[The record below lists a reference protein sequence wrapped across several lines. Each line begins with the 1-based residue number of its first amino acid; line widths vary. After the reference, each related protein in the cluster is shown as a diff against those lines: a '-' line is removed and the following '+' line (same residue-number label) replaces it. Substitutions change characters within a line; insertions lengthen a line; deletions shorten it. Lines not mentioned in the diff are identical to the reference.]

1 MVQVSKQINGGD
13 KMDECFKQRKLLA
26 DELKKYQKVFVA
38 LGDENQQ
45 NIFFVLLENDK
56 VGMRVPDI
64 TKKTHLS
71 RPAVSH
77 HLKILKEA
85 NLVSMHRDKTMNYY
99 YVDADETCWNGLKI
113 LIDQV
118 NNVIQSAKKMD
129 IQILRRNKV

>member
-1 MVQVSKQINGGD
+1 MD
-13 KMDECFKQRKLLA
+13 KCFKQRKLLA
-26 DELKKYQKVFVA
+26 DEFKKYQKVFVA
-38 LGDENQQ
+38 LGDENRQ

-85 NLVSMHRDKTMNYY
+85 GLVSMHRHKTMNYY
-99 YVDADETCWNGLKI
+99 YVDADENCWNGLKT

-118 NNVIQSAKKMD
+118 NNVIQSAKENGYPNFKEE
-129 IQILRRNKV
+129 

>member
-26 DELKKYQKVFVA
+26 DEFKKYQKVFVA
-38 LGDENQQ
+38 LGDENRQ

-56 VGMRVPDI
+56 VDMRVPNI

-71 RPAVSH
+71 RSAVSH

-85 NLVSMHRDKTMNYY
+85 GLVSMHRDKTMNYY
-99 YVDADETCWNGLKI
+99 YVDADETCWNGLKTVSYTHLNKFYII
-113 LIDQV
+113 LEV
-118 NNVIQSAKKMD
+118 KFLKMT
-129 IQILRRNKV
+129 I

>member
-13 KMDECFKQRKLLA
+13 KMDKCFKQRKLLA
-26 DELKKYQKVFVA
+26 DEFKKYQKVFVA
-38 LGDENQQ
+38 LGDENRQ

-85 NLVSMHRDKTMNYY
+85 GLVSMHCHKTMNYY
-99 YVDADETCWNGLKI
+99 YVDADENCWNGLKT

-118 NNVIQSAKKMD
+118 NNVIQSAKENGYPNFKEE
-129 IQILRRNKV
+129 

>member
-26 DELKKYQKVFVA
+26 DEFKKYQKVFVA
-38 LGDENQQ
+38 LGDKNRQ

-77 HLKILKEA
+77 HLKILKGA
-85 NLVSMHRDKTMNYY
+85 GLVSMHRDKTMNYY

-118 NNVIQSAKKMD
+118 NNVIQSAKK
-129 IQILRRNKV
+129 NGYPNFKEE

>member
-1 MVQVSKQINGGD
+1 
-13 KMDECFKQRKLLA
+13 MDECFKQRKLLA
-26 DELKKYQKVFVA
+26 DEFKKYQKVFVA
-38 LGDENQQ
+38 LGDENRQ

-56 VGMRVPDI
+56 VCMRVPDI

-85 NLVSMHRDKTMNYY
+85 GLVSMHRDKTMNYY

>member
-26 DELKKYQKVFVA
+26 DEFKKYQKVFVA
-38 LGDENQQ
+38 LGDENRQ

-56 VGMRVPDI
+56 VGMRVQDI

-85 NLVSMHRDKTMNYY
+85 GLVSMHRDKTMNYY

-118 NNVIQSAKKMD
+118 NNVIQSAKK
-129 IQILRRNKV
+129 NGYPNFKEE

>member
-26 DELKKYQKVFVA
+26 DEFKKYQKVFVA
-38 LGDENQQ
+38 LGDENRQ
-45 NIFFVLLENDK
+45 NIFLVLLENDK

-85 NLVSMHRDKTMNYY
+85 NLVSMHRNKTMNYY
-99 YVDADETCWNGLKI
+99 YVDADENCWNGLKI
-113 LIDQV
+113 LIEQV
-118 NNVIQSAKKMD
+118 NNVIQSAKK
-129 IQILRRNKV
+129 NGYPNFKEE

>member
-26 DELKKYQKVFVA
+26 DEFKKYQKVFVA
-38 LGDENQQ
+38 LGDKNRQ

-77 HLKILKEA
+77 HLKILKETG
-85 NLVSMHRDKTMNYY
+85 LVSMHRDKTMNYY

-118 NNVIQSAKKMD
+118 NNVIQSAKK
-129 IQILRRNKV
+129 NGYPNFKEE

>member
-26 DELKKYQKVFVA
+26 DEFKKYQKVFVA
-38 LGDENQQ
+38 LGDKNRQ

-85 NLVSMHRDKTMNYY
+85 GLVSMHRDKTMNYY

>member
-26 DELKKYQKVFVA
+26 DEFKKYQKVFVA
-38 LGDENQQ
+38 LGDENRQ

-71 RPAVSH
+71 RPSVSH

-85 NLVSMHRDKTMNYY
+85 GLVSMHRDKTMNYY

-118 NNVIQSAKKMD
+118 NNVIQSAKK
-129 IQILRRNKV
+129 NGYPNFKEE

>member
-26 DELKKYQKVFVA
+26 DEFKKYQKVFVA
-38 LGDENQQ
+38 LGDENRQ

-85 NLVSMHRDKTMNYY
+85 GLVSMHRDKTMNYY
-99 YVDADETCWNGLKI
+99 YVDADETC
-113 LIDQV
+113 
-118 NNVIQSAKKMD
+118 
-129 IQILRRNKV
+129 

>member
-1 MVQVSKQINGGD
+1 MD
-13 KMDECFKQRKLLA
+13 KCFKQRKLLA
-26 DELKKYQKVFVA
+26 DEFKKYQKVFVA
-38 LGDENQQ
+38 LGDENRQ
-45 NIFFVLLENDK
+45 NIFFVLLENGK

-85 NLVSMHRDKTMNYY
+85 GLVSMHRHKTMNYY
-99 YVDADETCWNGLKI
+99 YVDADENCWNGLKT

-118 NNVIQSAKKMD
+118 NNVIQSAKENGYPNFKEE
-129 IQILRRNKV
+129 

>member
-26 DELKKYQKVFVA
+26 DEFKKYQKVFVA
-38 LGDENQQ
+38 LGDENRQ

-85 NLVSMHRDKTMNYY
+85 GLVSMYRDKTMNYY

-118 NNVIQSAKKMD
+118 NNVIQSAKK
-129 IQILRRNKV
+129 NGYPNFKEE

>member
-26 DELKKYQKVFVA
+26 DEFKKYQKVFVA
-38 LGDENQQ
+38 LGDENRQ

-77 HLKILKEA
+77 HLRILKEA
-85 NLVSMHRDKTMNYY
+85 GIVSMYREGTKNYY
-99 YVDADETCWNGLKI
+99 YVNAYETIC
-113 LIDQV
+113 
-118 NNVIQSAKKMD
+118 KKME
-129 IQILRRNKV
+129 ICSPK